1 MHAASE
7 VGQLTV
13 NEMELEVGKGAVTVQ
28 MKLPGQSLLN
38 VPLSPYTS
46 GCSHSKSLFKRH
58 STGKAEYPRV

>member
-1 MHAASE
+1 MLLSE

-13 NEMELEVGKGAVTVQ
+13 NEMELEVGKGTVTVQ

-46 GCSHSKSLFKRH
+46 GILIVFLKDTLQVKQ
-58 STGKAEYPRV
+58 STHESETP